1 MSDYF
6 ICTIC
11 EKEFPKRLS
20 KDSAPYTTIEAS
32 HSTNDRIETSN
43 LCCVGCYFT
52 YVVPIKED
60 GTKETKLNVTKK
72 KLKLIKGR

>member
-11 EKEFPKRLS
+11 EKEFPLELS
-20 KDSAPYTTIEAS
+20 KDSAPYTTIEPG

-60 GTKETKLNVTKK
+60 DTKKTKSRITKK

>member
-6 ICTIC
+6 ICSIC
-11 EKEFPKRLS
+11 EKEFPRRLS
-20 KDSAPYTTIEAS
+20 KDSAPYATNELS
-32 HSTNDRIETSN
+32 QHTNDDIKTSN

-60 GTKETKLNVTKK
+60 GAKETKLNVTKK

>member
-11 EKEFPKRLS
+11 EKEFPIALS
-20 KDSAPYTTIEAS
+20 KDSTPYTTIES
-32 HSTNDRIETSN
+32 GHSTNDGIETSN

-52 YVVPIKED
+52 YVVPFKED
-60 GTKETKLNVTKK
+60 GTKKTKLNINQK

>member
-1 MSDYF
+1 MPDYF

-11 EKEFPKRLS
+11 EKEFPMRLS
-20 KDSAPYTTIEAS
+20 KDSAPYMTSEPG
-32 HSTNDRIETSN
+32 HFTNDKIETSS

-52 YVVPIKED
+52 YVVPIKGD
-60 GTKETKLNVTKK
+60 GTKETKSNVTKK

>member
-6 ICTIC
+6 ICSIC
-11 EKEFPKRLS
+11 EKEFPRRLS
-20 KDSAPYTTIEAS
+20 KDSTPYRTIEPS

-52 YVVPIKED
+52 YVVPIKKG

>member
-1 MSDYF
+1 MPDYF

-11 EKEFPKRLS
+11 EKEFPMRLS
-20 KDSAPYTTIEAS
+20 RDSAPYMTSEPG
-32 HSTNDRIETSN
+32 HSTNDKIETSN

>member
-1 MSDYF
+1 MPDYF

-11 EKEFPKRLS
+11 EKEFPMRLS
-20 KDSAPYTTIEAS
+20 KDSAPYTTIEPG
-32 HSTNDRIETSN
+32 HYTNERIETSN

-52 YVVPIKED
+52 YVVPVKED
-60 GTKETKLNVTKK
+60 GAKETKLNVTKK

>member
-11 EKEFPKRLS
+11 EKEFPLELC
-20 KDSAPYTTIEAS
+20 KDSAPYTTIEPG

-60 GTKETKLNVTKK
+60 DTKKTKSRITKK

>member
-11 EKEFPKRLS
+11 EKEFPIALS
-20 KDSAPYTTIEAS
+20 KDSTPYPTIES
-32 HSTNDRIETSN
+32 GNSTNDRIETSN
-43 LCCVGCYFT
+43 FCCVGCYFT

-60 GTKETKLNVTKK
+60 GTKKTKLSITKK